1 MRLKFDE
8 LLTQLQDF
16 CASTGFAPTLRA
28 LKGKLE
34 EGFNERREDWLSELD
49 RVLPDLRQLA
59 SGPNSDTETLL
70 SIEDRDELSEWALG
84 FEPSRHNDPPED
96 KEHHISVEPDVL
108 RIYWGQCPMIK
119 AEYCITATLPKQRRF
134 KKESKSHIDG
144 PIKVDWRSRYTC
156 QWPLN
161 IQDPGHFVPDLGGYK
176 GKESTDDQGS
186 FEATKFDQSGKTL
199 PPSVSD
205 FNTLSPTF
213 ASRGNTA
220 SRISGDTS
228 SRV

>member
-8 LLTQLQDF
+8 LLPQLQDF
-16 CASTGFAPTLRA
+16 CTSTGFAPTLRA

-49 RVLPDLRQLA
+49 RVLPDLRQLR

-84 FEPSRHNDPPED
+84 FEPSKNNDPPED
-96 KEHHISVEPDVL
+96 KDHHISVEPNVL
-108 RIYWGQCPMIK
+108 RIHWGQSPMIK
-119 AEYCITATLPKQRRF
+119 AEYGITAILPKQRRS

-161 IQDPGHFVPDLGGYK
+161 ILGPGHSVSDLGGYK
-176 GKESTDDQGS
+176 GKESTHDQVS
-186 FEATKFDQSGKTL
+186 SQSTEPDQSGKTL

-205 FNTLSPTF
+205 LDTLSPT
-213 ASRGNTA
+213 SRGDTA
-220 SRISGDTS
+220 SQISGDTS